1 MARHV
6 LHVGSQGVFGLRNML
21 ANNVDVRTTRTTAGM
36 YLRSW
41 RLIRHE
47 VARLSKYS
55 PLILAT
61 QHLFRPVK
69 WCDERSDG
77 FVSDQHGRDSVA
89 VAELALAADGAI
101 IAGRLQVLCNNG
113 GYLSLGG
120 PSMHTRNIP
129 RNFPGPYRLPAL
141 FANTHAVFINT
152 IPMVHIVGQ
161 DALTVSI
168 TWSAC
173 SIRPLMS

>member
-1 MARHV
+1 MCVPLEQLQACIYA
-6 LHVGSQGVFGLRNML
+6 VGGSFGMKSP
-21 ANNVDVRTTRTTAGM
+21 A
-36 YLRSW
+36 YP
-41 RLIRHE
+41 
-47 VARLSKYS
+47 KYG
-55 PLILAT
+55 PLILAA

-152 IPMVHIVGQ
+152 IPMG
-161 DALTVSI
+161 AYRG
-168 TWSAC
+168 AG
-173 SIRPLMS
+173 RPEGVY